1 MVRAPR
7 NNRCSVRYYSLQTN
21 QRHIPRMSERT
32 RNWLFLGFVLG
43 AITTLVGIG
52 WTQRSRFGPLATG
65 ALAPAFEAR
74 TLDGRVASLDSL
86 RGRVVLLNVW
96 ATWCPPCVQEMPA
109 LERLHR
115 ELGPQGLAVIGVN
128 VDAALGTSDR
138 DGNPGGNV
146 AEFVQQLGVTFPI
159 WLDPERRIEKRYRI
173 NGLPTTFIIDRDG
186 RIVRQERG
194 AVAWDQPPHSTQI
207 RQLLER

>member
-1 MVRAPR
+1 
-7 NNRCSVRYYSLQTN
+7 
-21 QRHIPRMSERT
+21 MSERT

-52 WTQRSRFGPLATG
+52 WTQRSRFGPLETG
-65 ALAPAFEAR
+65 ARAPGFEAR
-74 TLDGRVASLDSL
+74 TLDGRAASLDSL

-115 ELGPQGLAVIGVN
+115 ELGPLGLAVIGVN
-128 VDAALGTSDR
+128 VDASVGAFDR

-146 AEFVQQLGVTFPI
+146 GAFVEQLGLTFPI
-159 WLDPERRIEKRYRI
+159 WLDPEGRIEKLYRI
-173 NGLPTTFIIDRDG
+173 NGLPTTFIIDRNG